1 MQVVTRRGSS
11 LVCEEA
17 PEPVPGPGQ
26 TLVKSLACGI
36 CGSDLHS
43 LHYGAKASLK
53 ARGGG
58 PEDAPRQFVFG
69 HEFCAEV
76 LDHGPGG
83 ASRLRP
89 GARVV
94 SMPFARGP
102 AGTETI
108 GYSTRFPGGFAERMV
123 LTSSLMLEVPNG
135 LPADV
140 AALTEPL
147 AVGAHGVGRATLD
160 KDSVVLIVGMGPVG
174 AAVLMNLKALSF
186 GPIIAADFSP
196 RRRQLAEQ
204 LGADVVIDPAS
215 ESPHDRWE
223 SFGVSKA
230 GPDPLAPLLASHGA
244 KRAVIFECV
253 GNPGVLQSII
263 AGAPFGSEVV
273 VLGVCMEPDT
283 FQPAQAVGKE
293 LSIRTGVFY
302 SAEEFARSLHNLAE
316 GIIDGRPL
324 ITDHVGLSGV
334 ADAFE
339 RLKNPEEQVKIIVEA
354 GRA

>member
-1 MQVVTRRGSS
+1 MRVVMRRGPS
-11 LVCEEA
+11 LFCEEA

-43 LHYGAKASLK
+43 LHYSGRPPIK
-53 ARGGG
+53 ARGGPDDG
-58 PEDAPRQFVFG
+58 PLQFVFG

-83 ASRLRP
+83 ESRLRS
-89 GARVV
+89 GAQVV
-94 SMPFARGP
+94 SMPYARGP
-102 AGTETI
+102 NGTETI
-108 GYSTRFPGGFAERMV
+108 GYSQLFPGGFAERMV
-123 LTSSLMLEVPNG
+123 LTSALMLEVPNG

-160 KDSVVLIVGMGPVG
+160 KDSVVLIIGMGPVG
-174 AAVLMNLKALSF
+174 AAVLMNLKAQGF
-186 GPIIAADFSP
+186 GPVIAADFSP
-196 RRRQLAEQ
+196 GRRKLAER
-204 LGADVVIDPAS
+204 LGADLVIDPAA
-215 ESPHDRWE
+215 ESPHSRWE
-223 SFGVSKA
+223 TFGVPIP
-230 GPDPLAPLLASHGA
+230 GPDPLAPMLTARG

-253 GNPGVLQSII
+253 GNPNVLQGII
-263 AGAPFGSEVV
+263 SGAPFGSEVV
-273 VLGVCMEPDT
+273 VLGVCLEPDT
-283 FQPAQAVGKE
+283 YRPAQMVAKE
-293 LSIRTGVFY
+293 LSIRAAVYY

-316 GIIDGRPL
+316 GIIDGRAL

-339 RLKNPEEQVKIIVEA
+339 RLRSPEEQVKIIVEA
-354 GRA
+354 GRV